1 VWDLLSS
8 SRVLVTGLARDC
20 GNHLAREILRIER
33 HALKIFTAVDFF
45 IVESDSIDKTEEV
58 LREINSKKRS
68 VQYLSLGKL
77 ANEIPGRIDR
87 LRYCRNYYVNFV
99 RQAIGNDK
107 PDFVMVVDFDIKNR
121 AFNLSPL
128 AKLMSENWW
137 DGLFAN
143 QKGPYYDI
151 YALRKEG
158 WVEDDCFK
166 RYRELARQ
174 MPAKKAKQ
182 EAVWSQMRRIPRD
195 KELIEVESAFG
206 GLGVYRRQVFES
218 FDYASLDETSTGES
232 EHISL
237 HKKIVDSDGR
247 LFIVPAM
254 TNFSYS
260 PHNLAAYGI
269 FRGIDLLLKA
279 RILRGFRRM
288 LRKLLA

>member
-1 VWDLLSS
+1 MWDLLSS

-45 IVESDSIDKTEEV
+45 IVESDSIDNTEEV
-58 LREINSKKRS
+58 LRQINSKKRN

-77 ANEIPGRIDR
+77 ANKIPGRIDR

-99 RQAIGNDK
+99 RQNVTEDK
-107 PDFVMVVDFDIKNR
+107 PDFVMVVDLDIKNR
-121 AFNLSPL
+121 ALELHPL

-166 RYRELARQ
+166 RYRELARR

>member
-1 VWDLLSS
+1 MWDLLSS

-137 DGLFAN
+137 EGLFAN

-206 GLGVYRRQVFES
+206 GLGVYRSQVFES

>member
-1 VWDLLSS
+1 MSS

-20 GNHLAREILRIER
+20 GNHLSQEILRIEQ
-33 HALKIFTAVDFF
+33 HLLKIFTVVDFF
-45 IVESDSIDKTEEV
+45 IVESDSIDNTEEV
-58 LREINSKKRS
+58 LTQISTKKRS
-68 VQYLSLGKL
+68 VKYLSLGKL

-87 LRYCRNYYVNFV
+87 LRYCRNSYVNFV
-99 RQAIGNDK
+99 RQSIGNDE

-174 MPAKKAKQ
+174 MPAKKAKK

-206 GLGVYRRQVFES
+206 GLGVYRRRVFEN
-218 FDYASLDETSTGES
+218 FDYASLSDTSTGES

>member
-1 VWDLLSS
+1 M
-8 SRVLVTGLARDC
+8 LVTGLARDC
-20 GNHLAREILRIER
+20 ENHLAQEILRIEE
-33 HALKIFTAVDFF
+33 HALKIFAAVDFF
-45 IVESDSIDKTEEV
+45 IVESDSIDNTEEV
-58 LREINSKKRS
+58 LRQINSKKRN

-87 LRYCRNYYVNFV
+87 LRYCRNSYVNFV
-99 RQAIGNDK
+99 RQGIGNDK

-121 AFNLSPL
+121 ALELHSL
-128 AKLMSENWW
+128 AKLVSENWW

-151 YALRKEG
+151 YALRKYG

-166 RYRELARQ
+166 KYRELARQ
-174 MPAKKAKQ
+174 MPARKAKK
-182 EAVWSQMRRIPRD
+182 EAIWTQMHRIPRD

-206 GLGVYRRQVFES
+206 GLGVYRRRVFEN
-218 FDYASLDETSTGES
+218 FDYASLNETSTGES

-237 HKKIVDSDGR
+237 HKKIVDSGGR
-247 LFIVPAM
+247 LFIVPTM

-269 FRGIDLLLKA
+269 FRGIDLLLTA
-279 RILRGFRRM
+279 RILRGFRRR

>member
-1 VWDLLSS
+1 MSS

-20 GNHLAREILRIER
+20 GNHLSQEILRIEQ
-33 HALKIFTAVDFF
+33 HLLKIFTVVDFF
-45 IVESDSIDKTEEV
+45 IVESDSIDNTEEV
-58 LREINSKKRS
+58 LTQISTKKRS
-68 VQYLSLGKL
+68 VKYLSLGKL

-87 LRYCRNYYVNFV
+87 LRYCRNSYVNFV
-99 RQAIGNDK
+99 RQSIGNDK

-174 MPAKKAKQ
+174 MPAKKAKK

-206 GLGVYRRQVFES
+206 GLGVYRRRVFEN
-218 FDYASLDETSTGES
+218 FDYASLSEMSTDES
-232 EHISL
+232 EHIWL
-237 HKKIVDSDGR
+237 HKKIGNSGGK

>member
-1 VWDLLSS
+1 MWAILSS

-20 GNHLAREILRIER
+20 GNHLAREILRIEQR
-33 HALKIFTAVDFF
+33 LLEIFTAVDFF
-45 IVESDSIDKTEEV
+45 IVESDSIDNTEEV
-58 LREINSKKRS
+58 LREINSKKRN

-77 ANEIPGRIDR
+77 ANKIPGRIDR

-99 RQAIGNDK
+99 RQNVTEDK

-121 AFNLSPL
+121 ALDLHPL
-128 AKLMSENWW
+128 AKMMSENWW

-166 RYRELARQ
+166 KYRELARQ
-174 MPAKKAKQ
+174 MPAKKAKK
-182 EAVWSQMRRIPRD
+182 EAIWSQMQRIPRD

-206 GLGVYRRQVFES
+206 GLGVYRRPVFEN
-218 FDYASLDETSTGES
+218 FDYVSLNETSTGES

-237 HKKIVDSDGR
+237 HKKIVNSGGK

-279 RILRGFRRM
+279 QILRGFRRM

>member
-1 VWDLLSS
+1 MWALLYS

-20 GNHLAREILRIER
+20 GNHLAREILRIEK
-33 HALKIFTAVDFF
+33 HLLEIFAAVDFF
-45 IVESDSIDKTEEV
+45 IVESDSIDNTEEV
-58 LREINSKKRS
+58 LTQISNKKRNLK
-68 VQYLSLGKL
+68 YLSLGKL

-87 LRYCRNYYVNFV
+87 LRYCRNSYVNFV
-99 RQAIGNDK
+99 RQSIGNDK

-174 MPAKKAKQ
+174 MPAKKAKK

-206 GLGVYRRQVFES
+206 GLGVYRRRVFEN
-218 FDYASLDETSTGES
+218 FDYASLSEMSTDES
-232 EHISL
+232 EHIWL
-237 HKKIVDSDGR
+237 HKKIGNSGGK

>member
-137 DGLFAN
+137 EGLFAN

>member
-1 VWDLLSS
+1 MWALLHS

-20 GNHLAREILRIER
+20 GNHLAQEILRIEK
-33 HALKIFTAVDFF
+33 HALKIFTSVDFF
-45 IVESDSIDKTEEV
+45 IVESDSIDNTEEV
-58 LREINSKKRS
+58 LKQINLKKRN
-68 VQYLSLGKL
+68 VQYLSLGEL

-87 LRYCRNYYVNFV
+87 LRHCRDYYVNFV
-99 RQAIGNDK
+99 RQSVVENK

-121 AFNLSPL
+121 ALDLHPL
-128 AKLMSENWW
+128 AKLISENWW

-166 RYRELARQ
+166 RFRELARQ
-174 MPAKKAKQ
+174 MPAKKAKK
-182 EAVWSQMRRIPRD
+182 EAIWSQMRRIPRD

-206 GLGVYRRQVFES
+206 GLGVYRRRVFEN
-218 FDYASLDETSTGES
+218 FDYASLIETSTGES

-237 HKKIVDSDGR
+237 HKKILNSGGK

-279 RILRGFRRM
+279 QILRGFRRM

>member
-1 VWDLLSS
+1 MWALLSS

-20 GNHLAREILRIER
+20 GNHLAQEILRIEK
-33 HALKIFTAVDFF
+33 HALEIFTAVDFF
-45 IVESDSIDKTEEV
+45 VVESDSIDNTEKV
-58 LREINSKKRS
+58 LFQISRNRS
-68 VQYLSLGKL
+68 NFQFVSLGKL
-77 ANEIPGRIDR
+77 ANKIPGRIDR
-87 LRYCRNYYVNFV
+87 LRYCRNHYVNFV
-99 RQAIGNDK
+99 RQNIAEDK

-121 AFNLSPL
+121 ALNLSPL
-128 AKLMSENWW
+128 TKLMSENWW

-206 GLGVYRRQVFES
+206 GLGVYRRRVFEN
-218 FDYASLDETSTGES
+218 FDYASLSETSTGES

-279 RILRGFRRM
+279 QILRGFRRM

>member
-1 VWDLLSS
+1 
-8 SRVLVTGLARDC
+8 VLVTGLARDC
-20 GNHLAREILRIER
+20 GNHLAQEILRIEK
-33 HALKIFTAVDFF
+33 HALKIFTSVDFF
-45 IVESDSIDKTEEV
+45 IVESDSIDNTEEV
-58 LREINSKKRS
+58 LKQINLKKRN
-68 VQYLSLGKL
+68 VQYLSLGEL

-87 LRYCRNYYVNFV
+87 LRHCRDYYVNFV
-99 RQAIGNDK
+99 RQSVVENK

-121 AFNLSPL
+121 ALDLHPL

-166 RYRELARQ
+166 RYQELARR

-182 EAVWSQMRRIPRD
+182 EAVWSRMRRIPRD

-206 GLGVYRRQVFES
+206 GLGIYRRRVFEN
-218 FDYASLDETSTGES
+218 FNYAPFNEQNADES

-237 HKKIVDSDGR
+237 HNKVVNSGGK

-279 RILRGFRRM
+279 QILRGFRRM